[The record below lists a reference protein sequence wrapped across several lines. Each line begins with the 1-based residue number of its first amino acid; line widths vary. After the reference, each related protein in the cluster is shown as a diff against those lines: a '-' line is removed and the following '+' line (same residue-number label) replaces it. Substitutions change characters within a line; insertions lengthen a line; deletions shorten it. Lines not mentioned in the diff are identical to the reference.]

1 MIDDITSFI
10 LSGVDAVKTNAIVN
24 AKIQSKKLN
33 FGPSKCYNIHL
44 GEMENTLVKVH
55 DHVMKVK
62 SYETYLG
69 DIICNSDNND
79 RNIDHRRNQGLAAVS
94 EVTSMLDRVSLGHF
108 HFEISLILRDSILIS
123 KLVFNSEIW
132 YNLTN
137 QQLVKLEQIDEM
149 FLRQV
154 FNVAKSTPRE
164 GLYIECGRLPIQ
176 FIVKM
181 RRLIFHCT

>member
-1 MIDDITSFI
+1 M
-10 LSGVDAVKTNAIVN
+10 
-24 AKIQSKKLN
+24 
-33 FGPSKCYNIHL
+33 
-44 GEMENTLVKVH
+44 
-55 DHVMKVK
+55 
-62 SYETYLG
+62 
-69 DIICNSDNND
+69 
-79 RNIDHRRNQGLAAVS
+79 NIDHRRNQGLAAVS